1 MTEVI
6 ERNLRKTRTGI
17 VISNKMD
24 KTIIVE
30 IKQRTQDPLFKKYL
44 NQTKKVKVH
53 DEKNEAG
60 VGDKV
65 FIEETRKLSK
75 EKHWRLVEIVEK
87 AK

>member
-17 VISNKMD
+17 VIGNKMN

-30 IKQRTQDPLFKKYL
+30 IKQRVQDPLYKKFL
-44 NQTKKVKVH
+44 SQTKKVKVH
-53 DEKNEAG
+53 DENNEAG

-65 FIEETRKLSK
+65 TIEETRKLSK
-75 EKHWRLVEIVEK
+75 EKNWRLVEIVEK